1 MVVATTNPGVR
12 NWFTVAQAEVMM
24 AYLVG
29 VRLTET
35 KEIELLLER
44 GIREI
49 AWLFSTPPNS

>member
-1 MVVATTNPGVR
+1 MR